1 MEYELLSSTYYSLW
15 RDEDSAFGTL
25 FISVRAAKVD
35 IEVHLENGEIEA
47 CAFEFDEWQ
56 EALRSRGL
64 LVTPMIWRQGA
75 CVENKTASG
84 RREIACIVPPPP
96 SENGPAPETNFSYSD
111 CSYSILYRRDTPPR
125 KLHFFKTLRRLIE
138 VGTEVFV
145 LLKSP
150 TVAALGLQIAR
161 TDRSREYLSGRL
173 NVPTVEAPEPG
184 KIYVTCMQ
192 KPILARSD
200 ASDVSCVTLV
210 LDPWDAVLDLPD
222 GASPVK
228 HLIAGA

>member
-1 MEYELLSSTYYSLW
+1 MSSTYYSVL
-15 RDEDSAFGTL
+15 RDNDSAYGTI
-25 FISVRAAKVD
+25 FVSVRDAKVSL
-35 IEVHLENGEIEA
+35 ELHLEGGDVEA
-47 CAFEFDEWQ
+47 AAFEFDEWQ
-56 EALRSRGL
+56 EELRKRSV

-75 CVENKTASG
+75 CVENKTAAG
-84 RREIACIVPPPP
+84 GREIACIVPPPP
-96 SENGPAPETNFSYSD
+96 QEDQPAPLSNFSPSD
-111 CSYSILYRRDTPPR
+111 CMYSILFHQGVPSR
-125 KLHFFKTLRRLIE
+125 KLHFLKALKRLIP

-150 TVAALGLQIAR
+150 AVEALALQISR
-161 TDRSREYLSGRL
+161 TDRSREYLAGRL

-210 LDPWDAVLDLPD
+210 LDPWDAVLDLPE
-222 GASPVK
+222 GAAYVK
-228 HLIAGA
+228 NLITGA